1 MLASLRPDADGHADD
16 VTLLLARLPEAPL
29 AATAMEVTAVP
40 SAVADARGFVRGT
53 LAQWGCEEISDAA
66 CLLASEVLTNA
77 VRHAQGPLRLRLHRT
92 DREITVEVTDHST
105 HIPQRRPAE
114 LGDESGRGLLLVEAL
129 ATGWGTRPSSD
140 GKTVWFTLPLA
151 HR

>member
-1 MLASLRPDADGHADD
+1 
-16 VTLLLARLPEAPL
+16 
-29 AATAMEVTAVP
+29 MEVTAVP
-40 SAVADARGFVRGT
+40 SAVADGRGFVRET
-53 LAQWGCEEISDAA
+53 LAQWGCADVSDAA

-129 ATGWGTRPSSD
+129 ATGWGTRPSSE
-140 GKTVWFTLPLA
+140 GKTVWFTLRLA
-151 HR
+151 QG